1 MASELLKNRALIQK
15 LKEPEIPKVN
25 FGLDEVDVE
34 FVLPES
40 KPQEL
45 LDIQEDVR
53 IQRQEDTMDKAR
65 PFLMDESV
73 DFIERKEFFKG
84 SRGKEFADLPQ
95 EILDRLLPIEGT
107 DIFTKSNQN
116 KKVDLTQTGKNL
128 LKNFENLITYYN
140 TNNIPTP
147 SRVDI
152 FNLAGA
158 NQIAENRGG
167 VKTPIYNNVTNVA
180 IKAGQPFRD
189 AAKNLISDSEKI
201 NNYINNVMLDPK
213 ADWRQFKNPVGHLN
227 KIFNYGVG
235 AIARMVKAGKIP
247 AFKENKKLF
256 DSLSRVTFTEK
267 FEGGSRLKTIE
278 DVIEYIDAR
287 PPANSLGF
295 SKNTFD
301 KFIMESA
308 YRNFKAANAAGVD
321 PKVRFIG
328 NPAFQDFKDWKFVY
342 KGETFQLNPTE
353 AELTDR
359 EMRKNA
365 LPDSARKIN
374 DLNVDISVGKQKYGK
389 IFPSVFKAYEDL
401 EKYKNTKIG
410 NKTITRLFQENKYAN
425 DPRPVKEKKGI
436 MFRSDVEVDHFKGIL
451 ESPFDNIRLIDSDLN
466 KRAGI
471 LFREF
476 RDGRLPEAEYK
487 AELDRIGYNKT
498 YNNIDEFIEQRKNI
512 VGTKPEIAKQNLT
525 AFQKLIRGS
534 GANVGIDPVLA
545 TKAGFE
551 EFVKPAAKIG
561 LRGAT
566 GAADLLLSAGA
577 GPIGLG
583 IGALIET
590 GQAMP
595 ELTKG
600 NIKEA
605 GRQTI
610 IGSLLPE
617 SLVGSMRGDLL
628 KLAETPEEKIGM
640 QNFIDF
646 KNDEDRYNKSL
657 ANYEYLANNPFEA
670 EGIDLDS
677 MRKNLLELRRDLEG
691 RRSSVYNPEMENI
704 IVNLTQRLD
713 EQNVKNLEGIL
724 GMIVGRRGIKDRDD
738 IQQDILRE
746 TVTGNEPI
754 FGQAPVQMLPEE
766 IDEIYESGIMAMA
779 NGGRIGFA
787 DGPMDPKRRLFLK
800 IMGGIASLPI
810 FSKFLGKSEVAKPI
824 VKVAGSSTK
833 MPDWFPD
840 MINKVMFGGTGK
852 KVDADLTIYEPKELP
867 GITIGRHDDGRVFVE
882 GTNEYGKG
890 YKIEYEPPGYELL
903 DEKTGKSVQTRGE
916 FIAEEEVPVNV
927 DPDGNA
933 DFDVEVLEDLDQIMG
948 SDTRRMEEFATG
960 KKVKQVKQGEY
971 DIGVAEARAEQAADE
986 AAELEAF
993 DEID

>member
-1 MASELLKNRALIQK
+1 MKVSEYNQMMAYIRKPK
-15 LKEPEIPKVN
+15 PE
-25 FGLDEVDVE
+25 FT
-34 FVLPES
+34 LPEP

-45 LDIQEDVR
+45 LEIQEDAR
-53 IQRQEDTMDKAR
+53 KERLEDTMDKTR

-73 DFIERKEFFKG
+73 DFIERQEFFQG

-107 DIFTKSNQN
+107 DIFTKT
-116 KKVDLTQTGKNL
+116 KKVELTETGKNL
-128 LKNFENLITYYN
+128 LKNFDTLITYYN